1 MSDPEGQR
9 DGAGAPDAEHH
20 LLLLELLLP
29 SVHIVTEAAEAM
41 VEIFYMRVHDRALK
55 NNYMTYID

>member
-1 MSDPEGQR
+1 MPDPEGQR

-29 SVHIVTEAAEAM
+29 GVHIVTEAAEAM
-41 VEIFYMRVHDRALK
+41 VEIFYMRVHD
-55 NNYMTYID
+55 